1 MIVTFFRSQAF
12 KLFDSDGDGII
23 TSEELRALIEKVFL
37 IMIII
42 KIMTISIVDKISI
55 IAINILSESLSSSSS
70 SPP

>member
-23 TSEELRALIEKVFL
+23 TSEELRALIEKVTRVFFIM

-42 KIMTISIVDKISI
+42 SI
-55 IAINILSESLSSSSS
+55 IIFILIFRWEEL
-70 SPP
+70 

>member
-1 MIVTFFRSQAF
+1 MVFAGLILLRSQAF

-42 KIMTISIVDKISI
+42 ETMTISIVDKII
-55 IAINILSESLSSSSS
+55 IIIIIE
-70 SPP
+70 